1 MSTSPIPYR
10 SGNLLDDQVNTE
22 LIRVCKSALP
32 YLDRG
37 MQKNLAISLKLLEV
51 ISVIQLYNSDT
62 TTLEPDLSMMRG
74 ENWENRFLS
83 DVRNSLNPDKT
94 YIIDALMKLNEVR
107 NIMGKM
113 ERKAPTEAEP
123 EQNFTDPPI
132 DPVDSPPP
140 PTSGGSPFNFANF
153 FNNMAGSQTSSNP
166 FPNPFASSSPNSSS
180 NTSSNTSSG
189 PNPMDMINAFAPFL
203 DDKQRQMIN
212 LISAFMKPNNNA

>member
-51 ISVIQLYNSDT
+51 MSVIQLYNSDT
-62 TTLEPDLSMMRG
+62 AAIEPDLSMMRG
-74 ENWENRFLS
+74 ENWENRFLL

-113 ERKAPTEAEP
+113 DRKAPDDVEP
-123 EQNFTDPPI
+123 ESDLVTPPI
-132 DPVDSPPP
+132 DSVDPPP
-140 PTSGGSPFNFANF
+140 PPASEGSPFNFANF
-153 FNNMAGSQTSSNP
+153 FNNMTGSQTSSNASS
-166 FPNPFASSSPNSSS
+166 NPFS
-180 NTSSNTSSG
+180 NASSNTSSG

-203 DDKQRQMIN
+203 DDKQRQMFN
-212 LISAFMKPNNNA
+212 LISTFMKPNNKA